1 VREAGLTERP
11 HSVEN
16 ALTPSPL
23 PRARG
28 FNSIFSTSQQALG
41 VEHGSLNSSTFQRFN
56 SFSGVLRLLRQ
67 LKGFLGF
74 TIRYA
79 GFWLVYFFICRLAFV
94 CYHSSK
100 LAGFTPGAVAGIFGF
115 GAYADLSTACYVM
128 ALPYLLWFANSLF
141 PFRQAK
147 TIISVYSHFFIVV
160 ATLVTVA
167 DLQVYQEWG
176 TKLNA
181 QAISYLRY
189 PQEAFASAASS
200 PLFLLLM
207 LACVLAGIGVFLY
220 GRICSGLPLDR
231 ERQEGNPLTRL
242 PLFVIFAGLIFLG
255 IRGSVGVAAMNPSF
269 VYFSQKSF
277 ANHAALNASW
287 NLVYDVKY
295 YFRQKGNNYVY
306 LADDEMQRRVD
317 RLFGKGGH
325 NDTERILTTERPNI
339 VLFVLESWTADVIG
353 ALGAEKGIAPF
364 FDELSKDGLLCTD
377 FYANGYRSSFGIP
390 AVLAGYPSTP
400 EGSVLSQPLKMEHLP
415 TLGGSLKK
423 AGYATQ
429 FHYGGDDRFD
439 DMSAFFVHS
448 GFDKIVDRESFNKK
462 DMDSKWGAH
471 DEVLFHRVI
480 DDLKSERQPFF
491 SAMFTLSS
499 HEPFEVPMA
508 PVYKGKDEATLF
520 KNAVHY
526 SDRSLQR
533 FFERAR
539 KEPWYKNTL
548 FVFVAD
554 HGHYLPLLRYY
565 DFVPERYR
573 IPLLFYGD
581 VLKKEYRGARKANT
595 ASQSDIAATLLAQLG
610 LPHDEF
616 QWSNNIFNKN
626 RKDYAYFNFHTG
638 FALRTPEQTTSFDNV
653 AKRVILRSAPQRTEA
668 QNAESL
674 KDTQAYMQ
682 YLYKRFQGL

>member
-1 VREAGLTERP
+1 MR
-11 HSVEN
+11 SVK
-16 ALTPSPL
+16 A
-23 PRARG
+23 
-28 FNSIFSTSQQALG
+28 
-41 VEHGSLNSSTFQRFN
+41 
-56 SFSGVLRLLRQ
+56 
-67 LKGFLGF
+67 FLGF

-79 GFWLVYFFICRLAFV
+79 GFWLLYFFICRLAFV
-94 CYHSSK
+94 CYHGSK
-100 LAGFTPGAVAGIFGF
+100 LAGFTPGTVAGIFGY
-115 GAYADLSTACYVM
+115 GAYADLSAACYVIVI
-128 ALPYLLWFANSLF
+128 PYLLWFANSLF
-141 PFRQAK
+141 PFRAAK
-147 TIISVYSHFFIVV
+147 KIIHGYSYLFIIVASV
-160 ATLVTVA
+160 VTVG

-181 QAISYLRY
+181 QALAYLRY
-189 PQEAFASAASS
+189 PREAFASAASS
-200 PLFLLLM
+200 PLLLLLVVACA
-207 LACVLAGIGVFLY
+207 LAAIGIFLF
-220 GRICSGLPLDR
+220 RKVCSGLPIDR
-231 ERQEGNPLTRL
+231 TRGGGIFLRL
-242 PLFVIFAGLIFLG
+242 PLFLLFAGLIFLG

-277 ANHAALNASW
+277 ANHAALNTSW
-287 NLVYDVKY
+287 NLVYDIKY

-306 LADDEMQRRVD
+306 LADDDVQRRVE
-317 RLFGKGGH
+317 RLFGKGIH
-325 NDTERILTTERPNI
+325 NDTERILTTDRPNI
-339 VLFVLESWTADVIG
+339 VLFILESWTADIVG

-364 FDELSKDGLLCTD
+364 FDELSGDGLLCTD

-423 AGYATQ
+423 GGYATQ

-439 DMSAFFVHS
+439 DMSAFFAHS
-448 GFDKIVDRESFNKK
+448 GFDKVVDRASFNKK

-471 DEVLFHRVI
+471 DEVLFNRVV
-480 DDLKSERQPFF
+480 DDLKGERQPFF

-508 PVYKGKDEATLF
+508 PVYQGKDEATLF

-526 SDRSLQR
+526 TDRSLKR

-554 HGHYLPLLRYY
+554 HGHHLPLLRYY

-573 IPLLFYGD
+573 IPLLFYGE
-581 VLKKEYRGARKANT
+581 VLKPEYRGARKANI

-626 RKDYAYFNFHTG
+626 RNDYAYFNFHTG
-638 FALRTPEQTTSFDNV
+638 FALRTPEQTTSYDNV
-653 AKRVILRSAPQRTEA
+653 AKRVILRTAQQRTEA

-674 KDTQAYMQ
+674 KDSQAYMQ
-682 YLYKRFQGL
+682 YLYKRYKGL